1 MLANKCILPTT
12 DEKKKSKLKV
22 KVSHLGQFLSQNVK
36 LYS

>member
-1 MLANKCILPTT
+1 MLANKCITT
-12 DEKKKSKLKV
+12 DEKKSKLKV